1 MKRRVLVL
9 TGTTLLGLA
18 IAGLPQVSLAQT
30 SPLIG
35 TSKLNLV
42 KSKSSTHSLPRSATL
57 TYTEDGQ
64 NIRQTIQGIGAQGN
78 STTIVSMHID
88 DGMPHPTTG
97 SPLYDASA
105 YTRADGN
112 TWITARFKA
121 GKLVEIGT
129 RVLSQDGKTMTFT
142 ATVSQANGPL
152 GNAILVYDKQ

>member
-1 MKRRVLVL
+1 
-9 TGTTLLGLA
+9 
-18 IAGLPQVSLAQT
+18 
-30 SPLIG
+30 
-35 TSKLNLV
+35 
-42 KSKSSTHSLPRSATL
+42 
-57 TYTEDGQ
+57 
-64 NIRQTIQGIGAQGN
+64 
-78 STTIVSMHID
+78 MHID

-142 ATVSQANGPL
+142 ATVSQANGQL